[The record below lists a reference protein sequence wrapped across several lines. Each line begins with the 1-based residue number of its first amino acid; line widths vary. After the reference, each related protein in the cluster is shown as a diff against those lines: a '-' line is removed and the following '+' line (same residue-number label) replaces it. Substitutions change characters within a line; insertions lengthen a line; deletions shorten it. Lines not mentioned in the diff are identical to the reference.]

1 MKNELFEQWMTMSKE
16 AAAPMMKL
24 NQLSAK
30 AMEQVARQQL
40 EIAQDYVDLG
50 ARQAELFV
58 SAQDPAQWI
67 TAQGEL
73 TGEFSKKLMGRTES
87 FMKLAGE
94 TQKEMTAWAEQ
105 NAEVVKEKMNAKAA

>member
-16 AAAPMMKL
+16 AAEPMMKL

-50 ARQAELFV
+50 ARQTELLLT
-58 SAQDPAQWI
+58 AKDPQQWI
-67 TAQGEL
+67 AAQGEL

-87 FMKLAGE
+87 FMKMSGE
-94 TQKEMTAWAEQ
+94 TQKEMTDWAEQ
-105 NAEVVKEKMNAKAA
+105 NAEKVKEKMNAKAA